1 MQILRKIQDKRDK
14 KSPNGSGN
22 INILAPGTAAPDF
35 TLPGTNGQQIHLEDL
50 KGRPVVLAFYPA
62 DHSPVCS
69 SQLAL
74 YNEALPLFKD
84 HDAHL
89 LGISTD
95 DIDTHKAFSE
105 NLNLSFPLLSD
116 NDPTGEIARA
126 FGAFDEQKE
135 NCRRALF
142 VIDEAGIIQ
151 WSHISPNDV
160 NPGANGI
167 LDALEKINSTNEPN
181 S

>member
-1 MQILRKIQDKRDK
+1 MHLLRKIQDKRDK
-14 KSPNGSGN
+14 KSQNGSGN
-22 INILAPGTAAPDF
+22 INILTPGTAAPDF
-35 TLPGTNGQQIHLEDL
+35 TLPGTNGEPIQLSDL
-50 KGRPVVLAFYPA
+50 KGQPVVLAFYPA

-74 YNEALPLFKD
+74 YNEALPLFRD

-116 NDPTGEIARA
+116 NDPKGKIARA
-126 FGAFDEQKE
+126 FRVFDEHKE

-142 VIDEAGIIQ
+142 AIDEEGIIQ
-151 WSHISPNDV
+151 WSHISPNNV

-167 LDALEKINSTNEPN
+167 LDALEKINPTDKPN